1 MVRGLHPHAGSDAVR
16 PAAQLMTLVI
26 EFPGEM
32 PFMKLS
38 QNSRGNLH
46 WAQRAKL
53 VDDDKE
59 RWWVLTEP
67 WRMDIGMWFLK
78 NEPPYTFDWHV
89 KWKDRRN
96 RDTDNVLSALKT
108 CVDLMVER
116 GYLEDDSASII
127 RRVSMEQ
134 EFGSSAPGTELI
146 ISRAG

>member
-1 MVRGLHPHAGSDAVR
+1 
-16 PAAQLMTLVI
+16 MTLRI
-26 EFPGEM
+26 EFPGEL
-32 PFMKLS
+32 PLMKLS

-53 VDDDKE
+53 VDEDKE
-59 RWWVLTEP
+59 RWWGATLPVRFELGT
-67 WRMDIGMWFLK
+67 WFLK
-78 NEPPYTFDWHV
+78 SEPPYIFDWTV
-89 KWKDRRN
+89 RWKDKRN

-134 EFGSSAPGTELI
+134 EFGSSEPGTELI